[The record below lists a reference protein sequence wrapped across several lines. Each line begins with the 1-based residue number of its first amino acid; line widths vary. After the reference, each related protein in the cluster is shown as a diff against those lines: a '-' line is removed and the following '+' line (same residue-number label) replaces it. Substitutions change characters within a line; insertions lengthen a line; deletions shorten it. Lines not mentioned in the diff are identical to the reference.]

1 VGLKGLTMGEL
12 EELLEF
18 KEGTQAC
25 HFKRRNSR
33 LGEFV
38 LHVLFLY
45 CMKMCFGPYFNW
57 ENITFCFISRF
68 LDFSKKPPGGALLP
82 W

>member
-1 VGLKGLTMGEL
+1 VGLKGWTAGEL

-38 LHVLFLY
+38 LHVLFLH
-45 CMKMCFGPYFNW
+45 
-57 ENITFCFISRF
+57 TLSVSCFIIACV
-68 LDFSKKPPGGALLP
+68 LGHT
-82 W
+82 